1 MIFFITFA
9 VVMEQKRRASE
20 YIRLPFGQRRKTDPV
35 NWIYKHR
42 VGLLTTIA
50 IHLTIIVIFL
60 TYQIIIHPIPADN
73 TRIEI
78 PDEELEKLLEPQE
91 QQVEVIEENM
101 EEIGRAKNRV
111 SDVNSELDAS
121 IPDRRHSNVQKIY
134 DDADAVSKSVAE
146 NADAYKKALAEIEA
160 MENAPKKE
168 NVKEESDA
176 PKEKKTVHHQ
186 GNVTVSYDLPG
197 RWDEYLYIPAYRCE
211 NAGIVVVSISVD
223 RNGNVTSASVTQTTS
238 PHDNC
243 INDMAIYAAQSSK
256 FNVSTSAPDP
266 QRGSIRYQFEKQ

>member
-50 IHLTIIVIFL
+50 VHLTIIVIFL

-91 QQVEVIEENM
+91 QQVEVIEEDM

-160 MENAPKKE
+160 MENAPKKK

-223 RNGNVTSASVTQTTS
+223 RNGNVTSASITQTTS